1 MTKMSDDGGAGAPG
15 TAPAGPQAG
24 FARHLEAGTP
34 QTFEAMT
41 VVPLSFPGDRGP
53 DFRTL
58 AQGIASGKVRVTEVD
73 KGGSVPNLMVVNT
86 GSLATLILGGEELA
100 GAKQNRVLNATILVR
115 EHSEL
120 VVPVSCTEQG
130 RWHYDSA
137 AFADSGYVADHRVRG
152 ALNSCVEMSL
162 CDGAGYRGDQG
173 RVWDEV
179 EQLHARQGTS
189 SATGAMRD
197 AFVSRQHEIDDYLE
211 AFPIVDGQNGLLVL
225 LGGEVA
231 GIDFVSRTAAYAQ
244 VHRKLLQS
252 YALEAQALERGTRAD
267 ARGAAGAAGKRRA
280 KPTRKSADE
289 ALTRANAFLGTVAG
303 LTGRSYKSPGRGWD
317 VRYRG
322 PGVVGSTL
330 TVDEVAV
337 HGAFFAEANGGDGE
351 RGERDGRMAG
361 IARRRHMHADH
372 RPCGRPDDELIY

>member
-1 MTKMSDDGGAGAPG
+1 MTKIIDSGGAVAE
-15 TAPAGPQAG
+15 GPRAG
-24 FARHLEAGTP
+24 FARHLEVGTP

-73 KGGSVPNLMVVNT
+73 KGGSVPNLMVVNA

-120 VVPVSCTEQG
+120 IVPVSCTEQG

-152 ALNSCVEMSL
+152 ALHACVEMSL
-162 CDGAGYRGDQG
+162 GEGAGYSGDQG

-197 AFVSRQHEIDDYLE
+197 AFVSRQHEVDGYLE
-211 AFPIVDGQNGLLVL
+211 GFPLVDGQHGLLVL

-231 GIDFVSRTAAYAQ
+231 GIDFVSRTRAYAQ

-252 YALEAQALERGTRAD
+252 YALEALAEERGVRAD
-267 ARGAAGAAGKRRA
+267 TRGAAGAAGKRRA
-280 KPTRKSADE
+280 QPTKKSADE
-289 ALTRANAFLGTVAG
+289 ALTRANAFLGTVAD

-330 TVDEVAV
+330 SVDDVAL
-337 HGAFFAEANGGDGE
+337 HGAFFAVPDDEGGARRD
-351 RGERDGRMAG
+351 RDGRMAG
-361 IARRRHMHADH
+361 IARRRGMHTGHGPDE
-372 RPCGRPDDELIY
+372 RPGDEPI